1 MSHGSDFEGAAPG
14 DTAGWE
20 ALRKYKRKP
29 VLWAAKLETASGR
42 HECITLDLS
51 LGGAKLRVD
60 TPVAPHEQVTLVFD
74 RFGPLRAEVAWVEGG
89 TIGLRFIEEPQRVG
103 HALGGSLPL

>member
-1 MSHGSDFEGAAPG
+1 MSPTTGVDPAAPG
-14 DTAGWE
+14 DTASWE
-20 ALRKYKRKP
+20 ERRKYKRKP

-60 TPVAPHEQVTLVFD
+60 TTVAPNEQVTLVFD

-89 TIGLRFIEEPQRVG
+89 TIGLRFTEDPQRVG
-103 HALGGSLPL
+103 NALGGSLPL

>member
-1 MSHGSDFEGAAPG
+1 MSDSIGFEAAAPG

-20 ALRKYKRKP
+20 AQRKYKRKP

-51 LGGAKLRVD
+51 LGGAKLRVN
-60 TPVAPHEQVTLVFD
+60 TPVAPHEQVALVFD
-74 RFGPLRAEVAWVEGG
+74 RFGRLCAEVAWVDGSM
-89 TIGLRFIEEPQRVG
+89 IGLRFTEEPQRVS